1 MNLSFGALPILFFT
15 SQLKADT
22 AFESF
27 GILVKQHQGCVVG
40 EFEDYLCGSAYFRS
54 LIHGNEWG
62 DQGWM
67 LYETLVTKTGSHG
80 GLWTK
85 FANYK
90 ELTTMKKGMLLD
102 DYAPL
107 IWTKLYY
114 YESKLLPQPVV
125 NNLKWCLEL
134 LLEEASYLK
143 QIEDSKLLDN
153 LIRETSDRLQAYY
166 MMKRSNS
173 QATRA
178 AFFEAIAKRYKVVDT
193 QDFKR

>member
-1 MNLSFGALPILFFT
+1 MNLSFVALPILFLSSFT
-15 SQLKADT
+15 LKADT

-40 EFEDYLCGSAYFRS
+40 DMEEYMCGTAYFRS
-54 LIHGNEWG
+54 LIHGNKYG
-62 DQGWM
+62 DEGWM
-67 LYETLVTKTGSHG
+67 IYETLVTKTGRRG

-85 FANYK
+85 FDTYK
-90 ELTTMKKGMLLD
+90 EMSVMEKARLLD

-107 IWTKLYY
+107 IWNQLYL

-134 LLEEASYLK
+134 LVEEASYLK
-143 QIEDSKLLDN
+143 QIEDCKLLDS

-173 QATRA
+173 QATKR
-178 AFFEAIAKRYKVVDT
+178 AFFEAIARRYTPVD
-193 QDFKR
+193 K